1 MSFLEF
7 LIEDRVGYLKLNRP
21 EIHNAFD
28 EILIEELNQFF
39 LNANKD
45 NTFDAIVVS
54 GNGKSF
60 CAGADLNW
68 MKKMVNYSEEENL
81 ADSMKLA
88 MMLKNMNECE
98 KPVIG
103 LVDGATMGG
112 GVGLVSCMD
121 FVVATKR
128 SFFALSEVKLGI
140 LPAVISPFVIAKI
153 GESNARRYFI
163 SGERFNAASGKDVGL
178 IHEAVDSLD
187 DASEVIGEYVKQ
199 VKSSAPK
206 ARESAKKLVRT
217 ISSELKT
224 LDSKI
229 DHTCRLISKVRT
241 SEEGQEGMGALLEKR
256 KPSWQD

>member
-1 MSFLEF
+1 
-7 LIEDRVGYLKLNRP
+7 
-21 EIHNAFD
+21 
-28 EILIEELNQFF
+28 
-39 LNANKD
+39 
-45 NTFDAIVVS
+45 
-54 GNGKSF
+54 
-60 CAGADLNW
+60 
-68 MKKMVNYSEEENL
+68 
-81 ADSMKLA
+81 
-88 MMLKNMNECE
+88 
-98 KPVIG
+98 
-103 LVDGATMGG
+103 
-112 GVGLVSCMD
+112 
-121 FVVATKR
+121 VATKR

>member
-1 MSFLEF
+1 MNKKIEETKFGVFRMWGNEYEFLEF
-7 LIEDRVGYLKLNRP
+7 SIENRVGYLKLNRP

-28 EILIEELNQFF
+28 ELLIEELNQFF

-81 ADSMKLA
+81 ADSVKLA

-112 GVGLVSCMD
+112 ELV
-121 FVVATKR
+121 
-128 SFFALSEVKLGI
+128 
-140 LPAVISPFVIAKI
+140 
-153 GESNARRYFI
+153 
-163 SGERFNAASGKDVGL
+163 
-178 IHEAVDSLD
+178 
-187 DASEVIGEYVKQ
+187 
-199 VKSSAPK
+199 
-206 ARESAKKLVRT
+206 
-217 ISSELKT
+217 
-224 LDSKI
+224 
-229 DHTCRLISKVRT
+229 
-241 SEEGQEGMGALLEKR
+241 
-256 KPSWQD
+256 

>member
-68 MKKMVNYSEEENL
+68 MKKMVNYSGGKPRGLDETCYD
-81 ADSMKLA
+81 A
-88 MMLKNMNECE
+88 KNMNECE
-98 KPVIG
+98 KPGG

-112 GVGLVSCMD
+112 GVGFVSLW
-121 FVVATKR
+121 TLLWR
-128 SFFALSEVKLGI
+128 
-140 LPAVISPFVIAKI
+140 P
-153 GESNARRYFI
+153 
-163 SGERFNAASGKDVGL
+163 KDL
-178 IHEAVDSLD
+178 F
-187 DASEVIGEYVKQ
+187 
-199 VKSSAPK
+199 
-206 ARESAKKLVRT
+206 
-217 ISSELKT
+217 
-224 LDSKI
+224 
-229 DHTCRLISKVRT
+229 
-241 SEEGQEGMGALLEKR
+241 LL
-256 KPSWQD
+256 